1 MHKTWRVEVL
11 KEKPYLWF
19 AVCSNSIDSTF
30 LNMKHFILFLALFF
44 ANHVFSQSK
53 SAIKVLNS
61 VDRYLNKTPN
71 TYYQAGFCFK
81 SAPKTD
87 TSSRDAAVMLFDKGT
102 YPNDTLKSFIIKY
115 PDGKSIQAFDGR
127 YFYVV
132 NHIIKT
138 IKTTDVGATGIRK
151 AMEGWASD
159 FVFPPFLRKK
169 ERHFLPNIYSEST
182 VLKPSGNPAF
192 SLLENVDSTKN
203 DPKISSFDPDY
214 VTITTQFHV
223 FSKTGAPRMI
233 RRWVYFMA
241 TPQYEEFYYSDFMS
255 LPDTSTFK
263 SYFDLEKYIQL
274 DYQDYDQYKEK
285 QGSTPPALAAQKGD
299 IFPTFTLPDIQGA
312 TWHSDSLKSGL
323 ILLDFWYRSCYPC
336 LKAMPVMESLHQK
349 YGAQGLLVLGVN
361 AKDPSAS
368 ELKTFLKSRKVRY
381 NSLMDEKSAFAKR
394 LSITGFPTLF
404 LIDAATKKVL
414 FAQGGY
420 SDQTEAELEALIKT
434 QLGLK

>member
-1 MHKTWRVEVL
+1 MFKI
-11 KEKPYLWF
+11 KEKSYLWF
-19 AVCSNSIDSTF
+19 AVCSNSIATF
-30 LNMKHFILFLALFF
+30 LDMKHFILFLALFS
-44 ANHVFSQSK
+44 ANQAFSQSK

-61 VDRYLNKTPN
+61 VDRYLNQTPN
-71 TYYQAGFCFK
+71 TFYQAGFCFK

-115 PDGKSIQAFDGR
+115 PNGNSIQAFDGR
-127 YFYVV
+127 YFYEV
-132 NHIIKT
+132 NHISKT
-138 IKTTDVGATGIRK
+138 IKTTDVGATGIQK
-151 AMEGWASD
+151 AMRGWPSD

-203 DPKISSFDPDY
+203 VQKISSFDPDY
-214 VTITTQFHV
+214 ITVTTQFQIA
-223 FSKTGAPRMI
+223 STTGAIRTI
-233 RRWVYFMA
+233 RRWVYYMA
-241 TPQYEEFYYSDFMS
+241 TPQYEEFHFSDFMP
-255 LPDTSTFK
+255 LPDTSAFK
-263 SYFDLEKYIQL
+263 SYFDLDKYIQL

-285 QGSTPPALAAQKGD
+285 QGSTPPALAIQTGD
-299 IFPTFTLPDIQGA
+299 IFPAFTLPDIQGI

-349 YGAQGLLVLGVN
+349 YGAQGLLVMGVN
-361 AKDPSAS
+361 AKDPSTS
-368 ELKTFLKSRKVRY
+368 ELKTFLKSRKVSY
-381 NSLMDEKSAFAKR
+381 NSLMDEKSTFAKR
-394 LSITGFPTLF
+394 LSITGYPTLF
-404 LIDAATKKVL
+404 LIDAASKKVL

-420 SDQTEAELEALIKT
+420 SDETEAALEALIKT
-434 QLGLK
+434 QLGIK